1 MAIFYD
7 YYRNQVQLSF
17 ADHPFSSHPKHVF
30 VICKMND
37 DWLLTKHKNR
47 GYEFPGG
54 KVEQGETAR
63 EAAFREVMEET
74 GGVID
79 ELVYLGQYIVSGKA
93 RTIVKNVYGARIK
106 KVTQQR
112 TYFETEG
119 PHLLDALPS
128 NLLTNQQF
136 SFMMKDEVVPRCIS
150 YIQKYKMI

>member
-17 ADHPFSSHPKHVF
+17 EDHPFSSDPKHVF

-37 DWLLTKHKNR
+37 AWLLTKHKNR

-63 EAAFREVMEET
+63 EAAIREVMEET

-79 ELVYLGQYIVSGKA
+79 ELFYVGQYVVAGKA
-93 RTIVKNVYGARIK
+93 RTIVKNVYGARIQ
-106 KVTQQR
+106 KVMRQH

-119 PHLLDALPS
+119 PHLLRSLPMDLS
-128 NLLTNQQF
+128 TNQHF

-150 YIQKYKMI
+150 YIQNHHII